1 MNGAAVLIILLLAFV
16 VAPLRAHPAR
26 ERRLR
31 NLAVLRHAATSRPDA
46 LVGLALLFLPW
57 IGALIY
63 ALTLEPVTTG
73 AAALS

>member
-1 MNGAAVLIILLLAFV
+1 MNGAAVLIILLLACV

-46 LVGLALLFLPW
+46 LVGGSPCCSCPGSARSSMPSRW
-57 IGALIY
+57 
-63 ALTLEPVTTG
+63 
-73 AAALS
+73 SR